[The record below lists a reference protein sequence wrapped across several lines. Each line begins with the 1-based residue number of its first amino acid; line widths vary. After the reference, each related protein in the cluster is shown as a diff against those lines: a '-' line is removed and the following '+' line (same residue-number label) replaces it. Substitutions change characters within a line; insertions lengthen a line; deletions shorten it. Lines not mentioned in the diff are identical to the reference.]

1 MTRFKSLKKPPLSEE
16 VEKQLR
22 ASINAGM
29 YKPGD
34 KLPSEREL
42 VDQFEVSRVTVRD
55 ALKRL
60 QNLGLI
66 STRRGVNA
74 GAYVLE
80 PSPQP
85 FTLGIDNLIQMKRVN
100 FAHLIEIRL
109 YIEPDV
115 ARSAALSATP
125 KDVQRLTELLDE
137 AERYAASYPKQARMT
152 NVRFHCEVAKTV
164 QNALI
169 VFLCESITQVYS
181 AMLIE
186 LTHTKLDE
194 KGIKKLISEHRN
206 ILEAITRKDPA
217 EAFERTKSHLLE
229 TYNTYSRIMPGPRD
243 SQVGKRIRYLAKL

>member
-1 MTRFKSLKKPPLSEE
+1 MRRFKSLKKPPLSEE

-66 STRRGVNA
+66 STRRGLNA

-85 FTLGIDNLIQMKRVN
+85 FTLGIDNLIQMRMVN

-115 ARSAALSATP
+115 ARSAALSATG
-125 KDVQRLTELLDE
+125 KDVQRLTDLLDA
-137 AERYAASYPKQARMT
+137 AERYAADYPKQARLT

-194 KGIKKLISEHRN
+194 KAIKKLISEHRN
-206 ILEAITRKDPA
+206 ILEAIAHKKPHQA
-217 EAFERTKSHLLE
+217 YERTKDHLLE
-229 TYNTYSRIMPGPRD
+229 TYNTYSRIIPEPRD
-243 SQVGKRIRYLAKL
+243 PQVGKRIRYLAKL

>member
-1 MTRFKSLKKPPLSEE
+1 MARFKSLKKPPLSEE

-22 ASINAGM
+22 ASINAGL

-60 QNLGLI
+60 QNLGMV

-80 PSPQP
+80 PSAQP
-85 FTLGIDNLIQMKRVN
+85 FTLGIDNLIQMKKVN
-100 FAHLIEIRL
+100 FAQLIEIRL

-115 ARSAALSATP
+115 ARSAALYATG
-125 KDVQRLTELLDE
+125 KDVQRLTALLNE
-137 AERYAASYPKQARMT
+137 AERYASTNPKLARMT
-152 NVRFHCEVAKTV
+152 NVRFHCEVAKML

-186 LTHTKLDE
+186 LTQTKLDE
-194 KGIKKLISEHRN
+194 KGILKLVSEHRT
-206 ILEAITRKDPA
+206 ILEAIAQKEPER
-217 EAFERTKSHLLE
+217 AFEMTKRHLLE
-229 TYNTYSRIMPGPRD
+229 TFDTYSKIMPGPRD
-243 SQVGKRIRYLAKL
+243 LRVGKRIKYQAKR